1 MKGADP
7 RIAAPDGHAFQESS
21 DNVFLPPAKQEQ
33 QDPDPD
39 PQPQPTGPRTG
50 AYSDSTANYTINADG
65 TATYKGPKKDQAT
78 VTIPATIKVDGFDVP
93 VTKVAD
99 KAFKGRKKL
108 KTVTIGANIREIGTS
123 AFEGCKKLKT
133 VKGGANVE
141 KIGAKAYKGC
151 VALTKYTIGAK
162 VNFIGKSAF
171 QGCTKLKTITV
182 KSTLLTKNNVK
193 SGAFRKINAKATF
206 KVPKSKKK
214 EYKKWLPKKGT
225 KTIKIK

>member
-7 RIAAPDGHAFQESS
+7 RIAVPDGHAFQESS

-93 VTKVAD
+93 VTKIAD
-99 KAFKGRKKL
+99 KAFKAGR
-108 KTVTIGANIREIGTS
+108 S
-123 AFEGCKKLKT
+123 
-133 VKGGANVE
+133 
-141 KIGAKAYKGC
+141 
-151 VALTKYTIGAK
+151 
-162 VNFIGKSAF
+162 
-171 QGCTKLKTITV
+171 
-182 KSTLLTKNNVK
+182 
-193 SGAFRKINAKATF
+193 
-206 KVPKSKKK
+206 
-214 EYKKWLPKKGT
+214 
-225 KTIKIK
+225 

>member
-78 VTIPATIKVDGFDVP
+78 VTVP
-93 VTKVAD
+93 EAGLGEREKRTSSPSTVAMP
-99 KAFKGRKKL
+99 
-108 KTVTIGANIREIGTS
+108 
-123 AFEGCKKLKT
+123 
-133 VKGGANVE
+133 
-141 KIGAKAYKGC
+141 C
-151 VALTKYTIGAK
+151 VPGW
-162 VNFIGKSAF
+162 V
-171 QGCTKLKTITV
+171 
-182 KSTLLTKNNVK
+182 LL
-193 SGAFRKINAKATF
+193 R
-206 KVPKSKKK
+206 
-214 EYKKWLPKKGT
+214 
-225 KTIKIK
+225 